1 MANTTTVSKRMDLM
15 LLTKSYLPIK
25 ESYFQKSPEGYTI
38 IFCEV
43 QVPIVAYKVF

>member
-1 MANTTTVSKRMDLM
+1 MANTTVSKRIDLK

-25 ESYFQKSPEGYTI
+25 ESYLQKSPEGYTI

-43 QVPIVAYKVF
+43 PIVAYKVF